1 MFSVTCAFSYLV
13 SSQSHSLTQ
22 ILFLPS
28 GPPRITTRPP
38 SPQFTSHLAHRCRG
52 SPSSSISMATRTYS
66 NFSWA
71 SSSSRLS
78 TSLSSSSPYVSSF
91 GTYSYSSSS
100 VLHTSS
106 HHYQH
111 PHLPQQPQVQPQQH
125 HRRVERVSTPVQHVY
140 SLHEA
145 ATYANENAV
154 ALALHGG
161 ADVNACDESGRTA
174 LTCVIGGERCGE
186 LFFPSSYQSGCSSF
200 GLDHH
205 RWEDADASD
214 ASYLLEKRLN
224 IIKMLLEHSE
234 ISLQVLNAPQGVIRG
249 ATPLGLAAWLDIPE
263 AVRILLEHCPGMV
276 AVDGMDAF
284 GATALMCKYY
294 PYP

>member
-1 MFSVTCAFSYLV
+1 MWRIIFS
-13 SSQSHSLTQ
+13 
-22 ILFLPS
+22 
-28 GPPRITTRPP
+28 
-38 SPQFTSHLAHRCRG
+38 
-52 SPSSSISMATRTYS
+52 
-66 NFSWA
+66 
-71 SSSSRLS
+71 
-78 TSLSSSSPYVSSF
+78 
-91 GTYSYSSSS
+91 
-100 VLHTSS
+100 
-106 HHYQH
+106 
-111 PHLPQQPQVQPQQH
+111 
-125 HRRVERVSTPVQHVY
+125 
-140 SLHEA
+140 
-145 ATYANENAV
+145 
-154 ALALHGG
+154 
-161 ADVNACDESGRTA
+161 
-174 LTCVIGGERCGE
+174 
-186 LFFPSSYQSGCSSF
+186 SSYQSGCSSF

-205 RWEDADASD
+205 RWEDVDASD